1 MFESEVKTKIMLE
14 GSYRKLKSYYYYN
27 KNFILMRK
35 KIANFESD
43 EGKMDE
49 TFSMLSFCLCHPF
62 SNKSKMYIDGLLN
75 RIDFYVL
82 PKKFESDDLKE
93 SKIVSNI
100 FP

>member
-49 TFSMLSFCLCHPF
+49 TFSMLSFCLFVFPF
-62 SNKSKMYIDGLLN
+62 ELI
-75 RIDFYVL
+75 
-82 PKKFESDDLKE
+82 
-93 SKIVSNI
+93 
-100 FP
+100 